1 MIPAVRVTGG
11 SVHFAAAGWVALV
24 TLDGGVGGSV
34 AGNVMITNNGTEPI
48 YFSFSDIT
56 DVGSP
61 PTPPAETVGPG
72 NGNLTTPT
80 TGDTPVGAGDTIVIA
95 QPDSALWWGIGG
107 TVTSVDVTP
116 VEVINT

>member
-34 AGNVMITNNGTEPI
+34 AGNVITNNGTEPI